1 VSNHVDT
8 PLKREL
14 GLIDALSVG
23 LGAIIGAGIFV
34 LIGIATGLAGPAVVL
49 SVVIAG
55 ISASFTALSFCELG
69 SSLPKAGGVYEYGH
83 TLIHP
88 LVGFLMGWMWVA
100 GNIVLGATASQGF
113 AFYLSFFMPGLDFH
127 IVAALLVVFVT
138 LINILGA
145 KLSAWV
151 NNVFVAI
158 KVLVLILLVAVGLFA
173 VRAENFTPFMPRGFM
188 PVLEA
193 ASLFYF
199 AYIGFPRIATMAE
212 EVRDP
217 EKNIPRAILLALG
230 ISALLYALVSFT
242 AVGVAGWQRL
252 ASSSAPLA
260 EVAEML
266 GIGWV
271 IGVGGLVATFSVV
284 LTSVMGQSRVF
295 FAMARNN
302 EIPQKLSEVSERFG
316 TPVYSILLSGGI
328 MLVLVLF
335 MDISGLAMLT
345 SFLVLLSHVLT
356 NYASLRL
363 YRDKKFNPSF
373 NAPLRPLHAFI
384 GMALSLAL
392 ALSVEVTAIKIGV
405 ILIVVG
411 IVWFYIYKTYVKSKI

>member
-1 VSNHVDT
+1 
-8 PLKREL
+8 
-14 GLIDALSVG
+14 
-23 LGAIIGAGIFV
+23 
-34 LIGIATGLAGPAVVL
+34 
-49 SVVIAG
+49 
-55 ISASFTALSFCELG
+55 
-69 SSLPKAGGVYEYGH
+69 
-83 TLIHP
+83 
-88 LVGFLMGWMWVA
+88 MWVA

-113 AFYLSFFMPGLDFH
+113 AFYLSFFIHGLDFH

-158 KVLVLILLVAVGLFA
+158 KVLVLILLVVVGLLA
-173 VRAENFTPFMPRGFM
+173 VRAENFTPFMPKGFM

-252 ASSSAPLA
+252 ASSNAPLT

-271 IGVGGLVATFSVV
+271 IDVGGLVATFSVV

-328 MLVLVLF
+328 MLILVLF

-363 YRDKKFNPSF
+363 YRDKKFNPAF
-373 NAPLRPLHAFI
+373 KAPLRPLHALI
-384 GMALSLAL
+384 GMVLSLAL
-392 ALSVEVTAIKIGV
+392 ALSVEMTAIKIGL
-405 ILIVVG
+405 ILIVG
-411 IVWFYIYKTYVKSKI
+411 SIVWFYLYKAYVKRKKI